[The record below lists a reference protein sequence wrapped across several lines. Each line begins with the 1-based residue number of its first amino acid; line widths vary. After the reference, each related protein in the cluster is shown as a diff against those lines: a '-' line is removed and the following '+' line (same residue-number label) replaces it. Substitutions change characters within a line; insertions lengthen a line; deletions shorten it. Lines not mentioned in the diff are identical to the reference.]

1 MLLSR
6 KGHSESLNPVMGVFY
21 FLLLSYLGL
30 AITAQAQDCARPPVP
45 PNVDPTSDISSQ
57 TYPPG
62 SIVTFECQVGYR
74 TAGGSKTI
82 TCTDG
87 NWSPLNLKCEKK
99 NCGSAGEILN
109 GDVRYPEGT
118 LFGDTLQVVCNTGYR
133 LVGRDKINCGD
144 GGWDDR
150 LPVCEAVTC
159 DLPQIDFVG
168 GSFTPVK
175 DTYNYGEVV
184 SFSCQKDYTVNGSKT
199 ISCSE
204 NEKFHPSPPTC
215 VKVKCD
221 EPVTPKDGYVSDRS
235 PPPYGFKETVTFK
248 CNNGY
253 EMKGS
258 STVTC
263 QINSTWTPLPTCT
276 RKNCGSA
283 GEVLNGEVRYPEG
296 TLFGDTLV
304 VVCNTGY
311 KLVGRDKIT
320 CGNGEWD
327 KLPVCQGIAI
337 PPKPTAA
344 TNPTT
349 TTTKTT
355 TTTTR
360 PFSTKKPTDRDTTTK
375 PDRNGGHSWKTTLG
389 VVGGVLGCVILG
401 VTGYYLFNQKKKGK
415 WSSPVD
421 PVLLCVKTTA

>member
-1 MLLSR
+1 MPQKRDL
-6 KGHSESLNPVMGVFY
+6 KIVPVLPYLPTWIPPLTLVHKHTNLGAK
-21 FLLLSYLGL
+21 LLLS
-30 AITAQAQDCARPPVP
+30 V
-45 PNVDPTSDISSQ
+45 S
-57 TYPPG
+57 
-62 SIVTFECQVGYR
+62 
-74 TAGGSKTI
+74 
-82 TCTDG
+82 
-87 NWSPLNLKCEKK
+87 
-99 NCGSAGEILN
+99 
-109 GDVRYPEGT
+109 
-118 LFGDTLQVVCNTGYR
+118 YR

-150 LPVCEAVTC
+150 LPVCEAMTC

-327 KLPVCQGIAI
+327 KLPVCQ
-337 PPKPTAA
+337 
-344 TNPTT
+344 
-349 TTTKTT
+349 
-355 TTTTR
+355 
-360 PFSTKKPTDRDTTTK
+360 DRDTTTK

-389 VVGGVLGCVILG
+389 VVGGVNGA
-401 VTGYYLFNQKKKGK
+401 
-415 WSSPVD
+415 
-421 PVLLCVKTTA
+421 VLLIQYYYV

>member
-45 PNVDPTSDISSQ
+45 PNIVPTTDINSQ
-57 TYPPG
+57 TYQPG
-62 SIVTFECQVGYR
+62 SKVTFECEIGYV

-87 NWSPLNLKCEKK
+87 SWSPLNLKCERK
-99 NCGSAGEILN
+99 NCGSAGEVLH
-109 GDVRYPEGT
+109 GDVRYPQGT
-118 LFGDTLQVVCNTGYR
+118 LFGDTLEVVCDTGYI
-133 LVGRDKINCGD
+133 LVGRDKIICGN
-144 GGWDDR
+144 GEWNDR

-159 DLPQIDFVG
+159 DLPQTEFVG
-168 GSFTPVK
+168 GSFNPVK

-184 SFSCQKDYTVNGSKT
+184 TFSCQKDYTLDGSKT

-204 NEKFHPSPPTC
+204 NAKFHPSPPTC

-221 EPVTPKDGYVSDRS
+221 DPVTPKDGYVSDHS

-276 RKNCGSA
+276 RI
-283 GEVLNGEVRYPEG
+283 E
-296 TLFGDTLV
+296 
-304 VVCNTGY
+304 
-311 KLVGRDKIT
+311 
-320 CGNGEWD
+320 
-327 KLPVCQGIAI
+327 I

-344 TNPTT
+344 TNPTTT

-375 PDRNGGHSWKTTLG
+375 NGGPSWQRNLG
-389 VVGGVLGCVILG
+389 IAAGVIIGSAILG
-401 VTGYYLFNQKKKGK
+401 VTGYFLFNQKKKGTRNGRTNK
-415 WSSPVD
+415 EAANDGEGVA
-421 PVLLCVKTTA
+421 LA

>member
-45 PNVDPTSDISSQ
+45 PNVDPTTDISSQ
-57 TYPPG
+57 TYSPG
-62 SIVTFECQVGYR
+62 SKVTFECQVGYR

-99 NCGSAGEILN
+99 NCGSAGEVLN
-109 GDVRYPEGT
+109 GDVRYPQGT
-118 LFGDTLQVVCNTGYR
+118 SFGDTLVVVCNTGHM
-133 LVGRDKINCGD
+133 LVGRDKITCGN
-144 GGWDDR
+144 GEWDYR

-159 DLPQIDFVG
+159 DLPQTEFVG
-168 GSFTPVK
+168 GSFNPVK
-175 DTYNYGEVV
+175 DTYNYGEAVR
-184 SFSCQKDYTVNGSKT
+184 FSCQKDYTLNGSNT

-204 NEKFHPSPPTC
+204 NAEFHPSPPTC

-263 QINSTWTPLPTCT
+263 EINSTWTPFPTCT
-276 RKNCGSA
+276 KKNCGSA
-283 GEVLNGEVRYPEG
+283 GEVLNGEVRYPQG
-296 TLFGDTLV
+296 TLFGDTLE

-311 KLVGRDKIT
+311 RLVGRDKIT
-320 CGNGEWD
+320 CGNGGWD
-327 KLPVCQGIAI
+327 DRLPVCKGIEI

-344 TNPTT
+344 TNPT
-349 TTTKTT
+349 TT

-360 PFSTKKPTDRDTTTK
+360 PFSTKKPTDRDITTNEEG
-375 PDRNGGHSWKTTLG
+375 NGGPSWRRNLG
-389 VVGGVLGCVILG
+389 IAAGALGLAVLTKRL
-401 VTGYYLFNQKKKGK
+401 QMMERE
-415 WSSPVD
+415 
-421 PVLLCVKTTA
+421 

>member
-45 PNVDPTSDISSQ
+45 PNVDPTTDISSQ
-57 TYPPG
+57 TYSPG
-62 SIVTFECQVGYR
+62 SKVTFECQVGYR

-99 NCGSAGEILN
+99 NCGSAGEVLN
-109 GDVRYPEGT
+109 GDVRYPQGT
-118 LFGDTLQVVCNTGYR
+118 SFGDTLVVVCNTGHM
-133 LVGRDKINCGD
+133 LVGRDKITCGN
-144 GGWDDR
+144 GEWDYR

-159 DLPQIDFVG
+159 DLPQTEFVG
-168 GSFTPVK
+168 GSFNPVK
-175 DTYNYGEVV
+175 DTYNYGEAVR
-184 SFSCQKDYTVNGSKT
+184 FSCQKDYTLNGSNT

-204 NEKFHPSPPTC
+204 NAEFHPSPPTC

-263 QINSTWTPLPTCT
+263 EINSTWTPFPTCT
-276 RKNCGSA
+276 RI
-283 GEVLNGEVRYPEG
+283 E
-296 TLFGDTLV
+296 
-304 VVCNTGY
+304 
-311 KLVGRDKIT
+311 
-320 CGNGEWD
+320 
-327 KLPVCQGIAI
+327 I

-344 TNPTT
+344 TNPT
-349 TTTKTT
+349 TT

-360 PFSTKKPTDRDTTTK
+360 PFSTKKPTDRDITTNEEG
-375 PDRNGGHSWKTTLG
+375 NGGPSWRRNLG
-389 VVGGVLGCVILG
+389 IAAGVIIGCTILG
-401 VTGYYLFNQKKKGK
+401 VTGYYLFTKRNKRGTRIGRTNKEAANDGEGVAL
-415 WSSPVD
+415 S
-421 PVLLCVKTTA
+421 